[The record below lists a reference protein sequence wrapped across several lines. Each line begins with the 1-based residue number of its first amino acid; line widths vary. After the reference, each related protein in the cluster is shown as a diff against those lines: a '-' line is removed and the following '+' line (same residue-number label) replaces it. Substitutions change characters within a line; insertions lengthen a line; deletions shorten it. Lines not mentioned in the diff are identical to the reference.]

1 MYNKPID
8 EFINDCSKLSNS
20 MSVSYGQV
28 APSFIFSNTGRRN
41 GTTKYFSITLPQ
53 LISVLKDIQSNID
66 KFKEKNSYV
75 ESGWRHLFSKNIKDD
90 VINALSTVQT
100 LPLFTL
106 INKVITIA
114 NNNESNYVEKTI
126 PLNENYVEN
135 AISYLNS
142 QLPDNEEYLFEL
154 TEKNVPNEISS
165 GINKIYYGAPGTGKS
180 HKINELIGSSRCI
193 RTVFYPDMQYSDF
206 VGSLKPRTVEDSSG
220 NKKVIYEFRAGPF
233 IRAVIEALNLKNLK
247 ENVYLVIEEINRAS
261 APAVFGEIFQLLDRN
276 GTGESKYEIDISDP
290 DMLDYINE
298 RVSEKITTLK
308 IPGNLS
314 ILATMNSSDQAVIPM
329 DTAFKRRW
337 QFEYILIDYSQ
348 ATEGIIPI
356 DILSE
361 DGDVKTLSIHWKD
374 FAKILND
381 ELKSLKI
388 PEDRLLGHRFLD
400 DIELNT
406 PEVAR
411 ATLAGKLLVYLW
423 DDVLRHGKKN
433 FIFRSEEFSTYGDLF
448 NAFISGK
455 PVFNESIEE
464 KIELVTS
471 KY

>member
-41 GTTKYFSITLPQ
+41 RTTKYFSITLPQ
-53 LISVLKDIQSNID
+53 LISVLKDIQDNID

-75 ESGWRHLFSKNIKDD
+75 ERSWRNLFSQNIKDD

-114 NNNESNYVEKTI
+114 NNNSSKYVGKTI

-135 AISYLNS
+135 AIDYLNS
-142 QLPDNEEYLFEL
+142 QLPDNEYYLFEL
-154 TEKNVPNEISS
+154 TEKNAPNEMAS

-180 HKINELIGSSRCI
+180 HSINELVGSSKCI

-206 VGSLKPRTVEDSSG
+206 VGSLKPRTVEDSDN

-233 IRAVIEALNLKNLK
+233 IRAVIEALNAKNLK

-276 GTGESKYEIDISDP
+276 GSGESKYEIDISDP

-298 RVSEKITTLK
+298 RVSEKIATLK

-314 ILATMNSSDQAVIPM
+314 ILATMNSSDQAVMPM

-337 QFEYILIDYSQ
+337 QFEYLLINYSQ

-361 DGDVKTLSIHWKD
+361 DGDVKTVNIHWKD

-406 PEVAR
+406 PEIAR

-464 KIELVTS
+464 KIESVTS

>member
-1 MYNKPID
+1 MYKKPID
-8 EFINDCSKLSNS
+8 EFINDCSKLSKS
-20 MSVSYGQV
+20 IPVSYGQV
-28 APSFIFSNTGRRN
+28 APSFIFSNKGRKA
-41 GTTKYFSITLPQ
+41 GTEKYFSITLPQ

-66 KFKEKNSYV
+66 EFKEKSHYV
-75 ESGWRHLFSKNIKDD
+75 EKNWRYLFPKYIKDD
-90 VINALSTVQT
+90 VINTLSTVQT
-100 LPLFTL
+100 LSLFSL

-114 NNNESNYVEKTI
+114 NNNESNYVEKTMSLDDSYI
-126 PLNENYVEN
+126 EN
-135 AISYLNS
+135 AINYLIG
-142 QLPDNEEYLFEL
+142 QLPDNEEYLLEL
-154 TEKNVPNEISS
+154 TEKNAPNEMTS

-180 HKINELIGSSRCI
+180 HKINELIGSSKCI
-193 RTVFYPDMQYSDF
+193 KTVFYPDMQYSDF
-206 VGSLKPRTVEDSSG
+206 VGCLKPRTVEDNSG

-298 RVSEKITTLK
+298 RISEKITTLK

-314 ILATMNSSDQAVIPM
+314 ILATMNSSDQAVMPM

-337 QFEYILIDYSQ
+337 QFEYLLIDYSQ

-400 DIELNT
+400 NIELIS

>member
-1 MYNKPID
+1 MYIKPID
-8 EFINDCSKLSNS
+8 EFINDCSKLSSS

-41 GTTKYFSITLPQ
+41 GTKYFSITLPQ
-53 LISVLKDIQSNID
+53 LISVLKDIQNNID
-66 KFKEKNSYV
+66 EFKVNSDYV
-75 ESGWRHLFSKNIKDD
+75 EDDWRYLFSEYINDD

-100 LPLFTL
+100 LPLFSL
-106 INKVITIA
+106 INKVITSA
-114 NNNESNYVEKTI
+114 NSNDSNYVEKSMHLEEGYI
-126 PLNENYVEN
+126 EN
-135 AISYLNS
+135 AINYLS
-142 QLPDNEEYLFEL
+142 GQLPDNEEYLFEL
-154 TEKNVPNEISS
+154 TEKNVPNEIMF

-180 HKINELIGSSRCI
+180 HRINELIGSSKCI

-206 VGSLKPRTVEDSSG
+206 VGSLKPRTIEDSSG
-220 NKKVIYEFRAGPF
+220 NKKVVYEFRAGPF
-233 IRAVIEALNLKNLK
+233 IRAVIEALNVKNLK
-247 ENVYLVIEEINRAS
+247 VNVYLVIEEINRAS

-276 GTGESKYEIDISDP
+276 GIGESKYEIDISDP
-290 DMLDYINE
+290 DMLDYIND
-298 RVSEKITTLK
+298 RVGEKITTLK
-308 IPGNLS
+308 IPRNLS
-314 ILATMNSSDQAVIPM
+314 ILATMNSSDQAVMPM

-337 QFEYILIDYSQ
+337 QFEYLLINYSQ

-361 DGDVKTLSIHWKD
+361 DGDVKTVNIHWKD

-400 DIELNT
+400 EIELNT
-406 PEVAR
+406 PEIAR

-455 PVFNESIEE
+455 PIFNENIEE
-464 KIELVTS
+464 KIESVTS